1 VTPRQ
6 DPEPSDA
13 SSSDRQ
19 VEAIVAEDV
28 VEWAV
33 DGEPVLDGVLSPI
46 AATGTTLSPITS
58 PAVAAAAAAATGFVA
73 GAATLALARRRSAR
87 GVRRAAARRRGVA
100 ALPIVATRSFL
111 IDVHMLHSDG

>member
-58 PAVAAAAAAATGFVA
+58 PAGGGRGA
-73 GAATLALARRRSAR
+73 GAHRGVARGGPGARRP
-87 GVRRAAARRRGVA
+87 AARRRGVA